1 MKISIFYFLLGI
13 LAGIVGAAQ
22 PGINSILDQKLG
34 SALLA
39 STISFMVG
47 TIFLLILSFSLK
59 ILPIP
64 LKAFTQAPWWAYLG
78 GLLGAFFVLVSVILA
93 PKVGAV
99 TLMGLLLTGQILA
112 SLLYDHFGILG
123 YPVHP
128 ISWWRI
134 LGLILMGIGVYLTHR
149 F

>member
-39 STISFMVG
+39 LPFPLCRHY
-47 TIFLLILSFSLK
+47 FLLILSFSLK